1 MSDRIE
7 IIEGEPGPVEWQQL
21 LDGSS
26 RASIYHSPAFHRAL
40 RVAEIP
46 LHLFQARRGGVLC
59 GLAVI
64 IEDRLLPL
72 PLLGSKGF
80 CPADL
85 LAEDAEVERTLLRAI
100 DRRLGPRMLYLEL
113 FHPEKESRFCTDGFR
128 IDGHRN
134 YILHLEQGYEA
145 LHQRYSRSMRRNL
158 RKADESGLRLRRLRN
173 EGELERVHEL
183 LSATARRVG
192 APALPRVLLKA
203 VARELMPLDMA
214 RIYLAE
220 SPEGDRVINV
230 RIELIYKG
238 YAIDWYTGDDPE
250 RRESQAGPWL
260 VDRILRELCAMGCH
274 TFDFG
279 GAGREGQVYG
289 PAEFKRRFGG
299 EQIRV
304 LRRMRIWHPFLL
316 AIARRGYRLLEGLS
330 RR

>member
-1 MSDRIE
+1 MNERIQ
-7 IIEGEPGPVEWQQL
+7 ILEGPPGAEEWQTL
-21 LDGSS
+21 LQAMP
-26 RASIYHSPAFHRAL
+26 RASIYHSPEFVRTL

-46 LHLFQARRGGVLC
+46 LHLFQARREGMLC

-64 IEDRLLPL
+64 IEDKLLPL

-85 LAEDAEVERTLLRAI
+85 LVEDEEVERALLRAI
-100 DRRLGPRMLYLEL
+100 DRRLGRRMLYLEL
-113 FHPEKESRFCTDGFR
+113 FHPEAASHFGDAGFR

-134 YILHLEQGYEA
+134 YILHLEQGYET
-145 LHQRYSRSMRRNL
+145 LRERYSRSMRRNL
-158 RKADESGLRLRRLRN
+158 RKAEDSGLRLRRLR
-173 EGELERVHEL
+173 GEEELGRVHEL

-203 VARELMPLDMA
+203 VMRELIPQDMA

-220 SPEGDRVINV
+220 CPKRERAINV

-238 YAIDWYTGDDPE
+238 YVIDWYTGDDPDH
-250 RRESQAGPWL
+250 RGSQAGPWL
-260 VDRILRELCAMGCH
+260 VDRILRELCELGCH

-304 LRRMRIWHPFLL
+304 LRRMRVWHPLLL
-316 AIARRGYRLLEGLS
+316 ALARRGYKLVEKLS